1 MYKANIEGNATC
13 TLFET
18 LVPSLWDVKA
28 ASWMLP
34 SSLWPIPSA
43 PSSGAMG
50 SWGCLVCQECLL
62 QGYGEEK
69 QSPGRS

>member
-1 MYKANIEGNATC
+1 MYKANIEGNITR

-18 LVPSLWDVKA
+18 LVPSLWDAKA
-28 ASWMLP
+28 ASWVLP

-43 PSSGAMG
+43 PSLGAMG
-50 SWGCLVCQECLL
+50 SWGGQECLL
-62 QGYGEEK
+62 QGYGVEK